1 MNETALN
8 DLVNLNVTESV
19 ALSPLARDGFSRAA
33 LLRQL
38 YLSVF
43 QRLQPDLIPLIED
56 ELSFRGISP
65 ALLSKALRAQGI
77 WFQLLAIAEQNRDMR
92 NRRYAESDQGVDS
105 VPGTFAHAFALMQR
119 SGITAQQVKTALS
132 DLRIRPTLT
141 AHPTEAKRVTV
152 LECYRRVYLRL
163 HELESDH
170 WTPREREQL
179 EHAICT
185 EIELLWLTGELKLE
199 KPTVEQ
205 EVMWS
210 LYFFQEN
217 LYDVVPQV
225 MTKIETEFRRH
236 FPGHTLD
243 TPALIGF
250 GSWVGGDRDGNP
262 YVTSEVTRRTL
273 WETRDASL
281 RRYVD
286 RLSTLIRWLSI
297 AERSLNIPQDFVRY
311 VETCLAL
318 MPAAHMLAE
327 RNPGEIFRQFLGL
340 MRLKLIATL
349 DASAS
354 RQLPDA
360 DVGYRSADALIDD
373 VDRMYSALVE
383 SGAANIAESLVLP
396 FKREVSIFR
405 FSTVRLDIRE
415 NTLRINQ
422 TLAELYQRDQG
433 SIAPAPDSA
442 AWKHW
447 ILSELSTPRNDVRED
462 ASLSPEARDTL
473 NTFRVIA
480 EMRQMIDREA
490 FGALILSMT
499 HSAADVLGVYLLAK
513 EAGLY
518 ADSAGMEGCTLPVV
532 PLLETIPDLRRAPAI
547 LRELLAVPVVQ
558 RSLARQRKVQEVMV
572 GYSDSNKDGGYFAA
586 NWELAKAQRQMVRV
600 GQEFGV
606 SISFFHGR
614 GGSVSRGGVPTGRAI
629 EATPAG
635 TIRGMFRL
643 TDQGEV
649 VSLKYANRGTAL
661 YQTELLGASV
671 LSHVLL
677 SQQEAEK
684 LPLHEYEEAMEALS
698 GTSWTSYRKLME
710 RPDMLA
716 YLQGSS
722 PLEELSMLNIG
733 SRPARRTQAQTLADL
748 RAIPW
753 VFAWTQNRH
762 MVTSWYGVGSGIR
775 AFLDVRGQRG
785 LELLQRMFREYKL
798 FRIVVDEVERA
809 LCQVDLDIAREYAS
823 LVPDLTTREEIF
835 SQIVHEYE
843 LTVEMLKQVAGE
855 GVLGERF
862 PQFTRRLSRRLE
874 TLNRVSREQV
884 QLLRQLRD
892 GQGGDE
898 VREAMLT
905 SINCAAAGLGW
916 TG

>member
-1 MNETALN
+1 MN
-8 DLVNLNVTESV
+8 DLVNLNVTESA

-43 QRLQPDLIPLIED
+43 QRLQPDLIPLIEG
-56 ELSFRGISP
+56 ELSFRGIGP

-92 NRRYAESDQGVDS
+92 NRRYAETEQGADS
-105 VPGTFAHAFALMQR
+105 VPGTFAHAFALMQS
-119 SGITAQQVKTALS
+119 SGVTAEQVKTALNE
-132 DLRIRPTLT
+132 LRIRPTLT

-205 EVMWS
+205 EVTWS

-225 MTKIETEFRRH
+225 MTKIENEFRRH

-243 TPALIGF
+243 APALIGF

-273 WETRDASL
+273 WATRDASL
-281 RRYVD
+281 RRYID

-297 AERSLNIPQDFVRY
+297 AERSLSIPADFSRY
-311 VETCLAL
+311 VEVCLQRT
-318 MPAAHMLAE
+318 PAARVLAE

-354 RQLPDA
+354 RQLPED
-360 DVGYRSADALIDD
+360 DSGYRAADALIDD
-373 VDRMYSALVE
+373 VDRMYAALVE
-383 SGAANIAESLVLP
+383 AGAANIAESLVLP

-433 SIAPAPDSA
+433 GIAPAPDSEQ
-442 AWKHW
+442 WKRW
-447 ILSELSTPRNDVRED
+447 ILSELATPRSDTRDD

-600 GQEFGV
+600 GQSFGI

-629 EATPAG
+629 GATPAG

-710 RPDMLA
+710 RPDMLV

-798 FRIVVDEVERA
+798 FRIVIDEVERA

-823 LVPDLTTREEIF
+823 LVPDSATRDEIF
-835 SQIVHEYE
+835 NQIVQEYE
-843 LTVEMLKQVAGE
+843 LTAEMLKRVAGE
-855 GVLGERF
+855 GALGERF
-862 PQFTRRLSRRLE
+862 PQFMRRLSRRLE

-884 QLLRQLRD
+884 QLLRQLREE
-892 GQGGDE
+892 QGGDE

>member
-1 MNETALN
+1 VN
-8 DLVNLNVTESV
+8 DMVTPSIVDSV
-19 ALSPLARDGFSRAA
+19 ELSPLASDGFSRAT
-33 LLRQL
+33 LLREL

-43 QRLQPDLIPLIED
+43 QRLQPELIPLIEGT
-56 ELSFRGISP
+56 LPFGGINPS
-65 ALLSKALRAQGI
+65 LLSKALRAQGI

-92 NRRYAESDQGVDS
+92 NRRFIETDQGIDRLQ
-105 VPGTFAHAFALMQR
+105 GTFAHTFKQLRERGIKAEQVQKAL
-119 SGITAQQVKTALS
+119 
-132 DLRIRPTLT
+132 DELRIRPTLT

-152 LECYRRVYLRL
+152 LECYRRIYLKL
-163 HELESDH
+163 HELESNH

-179 EHAICT
+179 QHAICT

-199 KPTVEQ
+199 KPTVDQ
-205 EVMWS
+205 EVAWS

-217 LYDVVPQV
+217 LFDVVPQV
-225 MTKIETEFRRH
+225 MAKLETEFRRY
-236 FPGHTLD
+236 FPEHEFQA
-243 TPALIGF
+243 PALISF

-273 WETRDASL
+273 WGTREAVL

-286 RLSTLIRWLSI
+286 RVSALIRLLSI
-297 AERSLNIPQDFVRY
+297 SERSLAIPQEFSNYVASCLDSLSAARY
-311 VETCLAL
+311 
-318 MPAAHMLAE
+318 LAE
-327 RNPGEIFRQFLGL
+327 RNPGEVFRQFLGYI
-340 MRLKLIATL
+340 RLKLMTTL
-349 DASAS
+349 EDAAN
-354 RQLPDA
+354 RDLPDS
-360 DVGYRSADALIDD
+360 DSGYRTADALIQDLEM
-373 VDRMYSALVE
+373 MYTSLRAA
-383 SGAANIAESLVLP
+383 GAANIADALLLP
-396 FKREVSIFR
+396 FLREVGIFR

-415 NTLRINQ
+415 NTLRINH
-422 TLAELYQRDQG
+422 TLAELYRRQHGVD
-433 SIAPAPDSA
+433 APATDSEE
-442 AWKHW
+442 WKHW
-447 ILSELSTPRNDVRED
+447 ILSELSKPRAVTRNDGD
-462 ASLSPEARDTL
+462 LSVEARETL
-473 NTFRVIA
+473 DTFRVIA
-480 EMRQMIDREA
+480 ELRQTIDREA

-499 HSAADVLGVYLLAK
+499 HSATDVLGVYLLAK

-547 LRELLAVPVVQ
+547 LRELLSVPVVQ

-606 SISFFHGR
+606 LISFFHGR
-614 GGSVSRGGVPTGRAI
+614 GGSVSRGGVPTNRAI
-629 EATPAG
+629 QATPAG

-643 TDQGEV
+643 TDQGET

-661 YQTELLGASV
+661 FQTELLGASV
-671 LSHVLL
+671 LGHVLL
-677 SQQEAEK
+677 SQQEADK

-698 GTSWTSYRKLME
+698 GTSWTAYRKLME

-762 MVTSWYGVGSGIR
+762 MVTNWYGIGSGMR
-775 AFLDVRGQRG
+775 AFLDVRGERG
-785 LELLQRMFREYKL
+785 LELLRRMFQDYPL
-798 FRIVVDEVERA
+798 FRMVMDEVERA
-809 LCQVDLDIAREYAS
+809 LCQVDLDIAREYAN
-823 LVPDLTTREEIF
+823 LVPDANTREAIFEQIVQEYKLTAEMLTTI
-835 SQIVHEYE
+835 S
-843 LTVEMLKQVAGE
+843 GE
-855 GVLGERF
+855 ADLGERF
-862 PQFTRRLSRRLE
+862 PQFMRRLSRRLE
-874 TLNRVSREQV
+874 TINRVSREQV
-884 QLLRQLRD
+884 QLLRQLREA
-892 GQGGDE
+892 QGGQE
-898 VREAMLT
+898 VREALLT

>member
-1 MNETALN
+1 M
-8 DLVNLNVTESV
+8 VTLGV
-19 ALSPLARDGFSRAA
+19 AEKVELSPLAGDGFSRTT
-33 LLRQL
+33 LLREL
-38 YLSVF
+38 YLAVF
-43 QRLQPDLIPLIED
+43 QRLQPELVPLIEVNRA
-56 ELSFRGISP
+56 FTGINSG
-65 ALLSKALRAQGI
+65 LLCKALRAQGI

-92 NRRYAESDQGVDS
+92 NRRFTETDHGIDN
-105 VPGTFAHAFALMQR
+105 VPGTFAYTFKQMREQ
-119 SGITAQQVKTALS
+119 GIKAQQVQKAL
-132 DLRIRPTLT
+132 DELRIRPTIT

-152 LECYRRVYLRL
+152 LECYRRIYLKL
-163 HELESDH
+163 HELESNH

-179 EHAICT
+179 EQAICI

-205 EVMWS
+205 EVAWS

-225 MTKIETEFRRH
+225 MAKIETEFRRY
-236 FPGHTLD
+236 FPEHELE
-243 TPALIGF
+243 TPALISF

-262 YVTSEVTRRTL
+262 YVTSEVTRRSL
-273 WETRDASL
+273 WETREAAL

-286 RLSTLIRWLSI
+286 RIYSLIRVLSI
-297 AERSLNIPQDFVRY
+297 SERSLSIPETFAHY
-311 VETCLAL
+311 VTECLDR
-318 MPAAHMLAE
+318 MPAARNLAE
-327 RNPGEIFRQFLGL
+327 RNPGEIFRQFLGYI
-340 MRLKLIATL
+340 RLKLVTTL
-349 DASAS
+349 EHSAN

-360 DVGYRSADALIDD
+360 DSGYQSADALIQDIEF
-373 VDRMYSALVE
+373 MHTALREAGVA
-383 SGAANIAESLVLP
+383 SIADSLLLP
-396 FKREVSIFR
+396 LLREVGIFR

-422 TLAELYQRDQG
+422 TLSELYRRSQG
-433 SIAPAPDSA
+433 ADAPASDSEE
-442 AWKHW
+442 WKRW
-447 ILSELSTPRNDVRED
+447 ILNELSTPRGAARNDAD
-462 ASLSPEARDTL
+462 LSAEARETL
-473 NTFRVIA
+473 DTFRVIA
-480 EMRQMIDREA
+480 ELRQTIDREA

-499 HSAADVLGVYLLAK
+499 HSATDVLGVYLLAK

-532 PLLETIPDLRRAPAI
+532 PLLETIPDLRRAPTI
-547 LRELLAVPVVQ
+547 LRELLSVPVVQ

-600 GQEFGV
+600 GEEFGV

-614 GGSVSRGGVPTGRAI
+614 GGSVSRGGVPTSRAI
-629 EATPAG
+629 EATPVG

-671 LSHVLL
+671 LNHVLL
-677 SQQEAEK
+677 SQQAAEK

-698 GTSWTSYRKLME
+698 GTSWTAYRKLME

-785 LELLQRMFREYKL
+785 LELLQRMFKEYPL

-809 LCQVDLDIAREYAS
+809 LCQVDLDIARDYAN
-823 LVPDLTTREEIF
+823 LVSEEVTREEVF
-835 SQIVHEYE
+835 QQIVLEYQ
-843 LTVEMLKQVAGE
+843 LTAEMLKSVSGE
-855 GVLGERF
+855 TVLGERF
-862 PQFTRRLSRRLE
+862 PQFMRRLSRRLE
-874 TLNRVSREQV
+874 TLNHVSREQV
-884 QLLRQLRD
+884 QLLRQLRE
-892 GQGGDE
+892 GQGGSD
-898 VREAMLT
+898 VREALLT